1 MRSEPP
7 LTQRQGIEITAR
19 PHGLI
24 SRVALVW
31 RAAQKS
37 GVDSFGGS
45 ARRERRAGAVA
56 WIAAGLLAAAGAGLA
71 TADTVVVENWDKQP
85 QNQRGVPDGWQ
96 KQNWGSPKYDF
107 TIVSEGGERAIR
119 LRSNNDSSTIT
130 KEFKV
135 DVRQY
140 PILQWRW
147 KVVTLPKG
155 GDARR
160 KESDDEAA
168 QLYVTFPRF
177 PSAVRSRIIGYIW
190 DTTAPAGSIFPS
202 QKVGN
207 VSFVVIRS
215 GEGELNRWLTETR
228 NVLEDFTR
236 IYGESPREDVGAF
249 SISINSQNTGTSAE
263 AFWGGILFT
272 QK

>member
-1 MRSEPP
+1 MRPEP
-7 LTQRQGIEITAR
+7 LMTQRQGIEIAAR
-19 PHGLI
+19 LHVLI
-24 SRVALVW
+24 LRVAQVW

-37 GVDSFGGS
+37 GADSFGRS
-45 ARRERRAGAVA
+45 ARRERRAGAA
-56 WIAAGLLAAAGAGLA
+56 WIAAGLLAAASAGFA
-71 TADTVVVENWDKQP
+71 AADTVVIESWDKQP
-85 QNQRGVPDGWQ
+85 QNQQGIPDGWQ

-155 GDARR
+155 GDARH
-160 KESDDEAA
+160 KETDDEAA

-190 DTTAPAGSIFPS
+190 DTAAPAGSIFPS

-207 VSFVVIRS
+207 VNFVVVRS
-215 GEGELNRWLTETR
+215 GEGELNKWLTETR

-236 IYGESPREDVGAF
+236 IYGEAPKEDVGAV

-263 AFWGGILFT
+263 AFFDGISF
-272 QK
+272 KRK